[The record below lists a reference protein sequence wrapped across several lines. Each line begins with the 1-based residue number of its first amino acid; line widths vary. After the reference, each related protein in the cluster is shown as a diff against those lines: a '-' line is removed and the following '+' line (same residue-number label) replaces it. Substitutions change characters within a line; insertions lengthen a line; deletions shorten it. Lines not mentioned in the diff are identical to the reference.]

1 MGMFIKEVHQ
11 PVVDLIRNVKL
22 SQFIQKCRVPY
33 SIKSFRE
40 VQEYDSYLRMPRVHV
55 LCFCVAAFQLSS
67 KCDALSE

>member
-33 SIKSFRE
+33 SIKSFGE
-40 VQEYDSYLRMPRVHV
+40 VQGYDDDVQFP
-55 LCFCVAAFQLSS
+55 AG
-67 KCDALSE
+67 